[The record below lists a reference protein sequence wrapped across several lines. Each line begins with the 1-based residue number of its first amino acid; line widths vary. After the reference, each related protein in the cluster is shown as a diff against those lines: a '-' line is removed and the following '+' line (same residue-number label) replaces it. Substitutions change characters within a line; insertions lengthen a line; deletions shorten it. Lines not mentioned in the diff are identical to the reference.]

1 MMSNLR
7 KVETSQGYSSEL
19 NEISE
24 IKDNSVYLKVNL
36 FGRRTYGEHIGE
48 PNNGFAVDLGK
59 KIINLN
65 LDDIDVYIAEE
76 NQSPNEV
83 HQTEFKDGDII
94 AIYTSSSCC
103 VLDEGYYQGT
113 VIERKGEL
121 VVVFNDIGLAMKNEA
136 NGASGFRSLENVE
149 SNSDWTKLLYREG
162 EE

>member
-1 MMSNLR
+1 MANNLR
-7 KVETSQGYSSEL
+7 KIETSEGYSSKL
-19 NEISE
+19 NDISE
-24 IKDNSVYLKVNL
+24 IHDNSVYLKVNL
-36 FGRRTYGEHIGE
+36 VGRRTYGEYIGE

-76 NQSPNEV
+76 NLSENEV
-83 HQTEFKDGDII
+83 HQSEFKDGDII
-94 AIYTSSSCC
+94 AIYISSSCC
-103 VLDEGYYQGT
+103 VLDAGYYQGT

-149 SNSDWTKLLYREG
+149 SNSDWTKLLYRDG